1 MQQVVWWFSFPC
13 HGDHATR
20 TPNHRRVG
28 CAICTLADLQ
38 LGLATCPLFLSWTRE
53 VVRAEGMVPDA
64 VPFSVLFLVLPET
77 GEFPWDRQFDGERR
91 QRWRTGS
98 AVLTFTGRCVS
109 HGEVKGREGPIC
121 M

>member
-1 MQQVVWWFSFPC
+1 VQQVVWWFSFPC
-13 HGDHATR
+13 HGDHAAR

-38 LGLATCPLFLSWTRE
+38 LGLAT
-53 VVRAEGMVPDA
+53 
-64 VPFSVLFLVLPET
+64 
-77 GEFPWDRQFDGERR
+77 WDRQFDGERR
-91 QRWRTGS
+91 QQWRTGG

-109 HGEVKGREGPIC
+109 HGEGKGREGPIC